1 MKFSQHFLV
10 DERVAERQIEYA
22 NLQPDDVVL
31 EIGAG
36 NGILTRKIARVA
48 RVIAIEIDERFIER
62 LRKIKNVE
70 VIHGD
75 ALKVDFNGLDFNKVI
90 SNIPYHISSPLTF
103 KLLNSDFE
111 LAILMYQKEFAERMV
126 ARAGSKE
133 YSRLSVMVYYRADC
147 EILEYVPRH
156 AFRPVPK
163 VDSCIV
169 RLRPVGRR
177 FDVDE
182 EIFEKVTRALFS
194 HRRKKIKNALLM
206 EGIVDE
212 RQVGNLPFVE
222 ERVEHL
228 TPEEIAEI
236 ARRIEGIK

>member
-1 MKFSQHFLV
+1 MKFSQHFLI
-10 DERVAERQIEYA
+10 DERVAERQIKYA
-22 NLQPDDVVL
+22 DLQPDDVVL

-36 NGILTRKIARVA
+36 NGILTRKIAKVA
-48 RVIAIEIDERFIER
+48 KVIAIEIDERFIEK
-62 LRKIKNVE
+62 LSKIKNVD

-75 ALKVDFNGLDFNKVI
+75 ALKVDFNELDFNKVI

-103 KLLNSDFE
+103 KLLDSHFE
-111 LAILMYQKEFAERMV
+111 QAILMYQKEFAERMV
-126 ARAGSKE
+126 AKAGSRQ

-156 AFRPVPK
+156 AFRPTPK

-169 RLRPVGRR
+169 RLKHIGRR
-177 FDVDE
+177 FDVNE
-182 EIFEKVTRALFS
+182 EIFEEVTRALFS

-206 EGIVDE
+206 EGIVSKENIDA
-212 RQVGNLPFVE
+212 LPFIE

-228 TPEEIAEI
+228 TPEQIAELV
-236 ARRIEGIK
+236 RKIEGIK